1 MTTQTAEMEI
11 NIYRFGS
18 QRLSTAKG
26 Q

>member
-1 MTTQTAEMEI
+1 MTTQTAEIET

-18 QRLSTAKG
+18 QRLSTVKG